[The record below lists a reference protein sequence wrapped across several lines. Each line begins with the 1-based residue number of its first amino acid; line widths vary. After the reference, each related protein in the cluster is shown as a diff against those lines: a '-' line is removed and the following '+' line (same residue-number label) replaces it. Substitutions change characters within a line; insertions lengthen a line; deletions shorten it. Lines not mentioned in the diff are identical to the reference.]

1 MTAEWGMIS
10 QELMKRGILVTTG
23 VKERLL
29 ALRNPFEVLD
39 QGGKIGFERGMLSID
54 VLNEMI
60 DLAGNSAPK
69 EVEKIRQP
77 IGRTIAPV
85 NEPEPVKIQYRNNL
99 PDWSDKDFSGMATD
113 VDNDILIHYDIT
125 GNSTTEGKM
134 GHIQACFNDRLE
146 SIRKMIV
153 KNSRLPRKPQEIGRL
168 NIEYQRYQGYENLA
182 VAIGLVNDPRHT
194 KNGHLMFGLEDETG
208 EMNCLLTIRQGDDRD
223 RMHEQVVE
231 AGLMP
236 DDVLGVSGSFSQ
248 TGDIF
253 YVDDLFFP
261 MKDRHDKKSA
271 DIGVSVAFLSDI
283 HVGSKTFLEAQ
294 CHKKVR

>member
-29 ALRNPFEVLD
+29 TLRNPFKVLD
-39 QGGKIGFERGMLSID
+39 QGEKIGFERGMLSID
-54 VLNEMI
+54 VLNELVDM
-60 DLAGNSAPK
+60 AGNSASN
-69 EVEKIRQP
+69 EAEKIRQP

-85 NEPEPVKIQYRNNL
+85 NEPEPVNIQYRNNL
-99 PDWSDKDFSGMATD
+99 PDWSEKDFSGMATD

-208 EMNCLLTIRQGDDRD
+208 D
-223 RMHEQVVE
+223 
-231 AGLMP
+231 P
-236 DDVLGVSGSFSQ
+236 SGSLSFFINARYLMGSSAKYLKKAQ
-248 TGDIF
+248 LFIQILRMGLSKPHLTGMSLKQI
-253 YVDDLFFP
+253 YYSYL
-261 MKDRHDKKSA
+261 
-271 DIGVSVAFLSDI
+271 
-283 HVGSKTFLEAQ
+283 
-294 CHKKVR
+294 